1 MMESPSIARTSA
13 QPAART
19 HQFTPG
25 LPMRLASRLLVIAI
39 VLVCGACATTR
50 GGPEFLASSSGPV
63 RPFSP
68 AVRAGGFLFLAGQLG
83 TDSTGRLVPGG
94 VQPETRQ
101 AMENMRSLLIRSGSS
116 LDRVVKC
123 TVYLADMR
131 EWAAM
136 NEVYTT
142 FFAAG
147 RRPARTA
154 AGVNGLALDGRV
166 EIECIAAD

>member
-1 MMESPSIARTSA
+1 
-13 QPAART
+13 
-19 HQFTPG
+19 
-25 LPMRLASRLLVIAI
+25 MRLAAPLLVLA
-39 VLVCGACATTR
+39 VVCSACATTAPR
-50 GGPEFLASSSGPV
+50 APEFLVAAAGPV

-94 VQPETRQ
+94 IQPETRR
-101 AMENMRSLLIRSGSS
+101 AMENIRSLLMRSGSS

-136 NEVYTT
+136 NEVYTS
-142 FFAAG
+142 FFAAN

-154 AGVNGLALDGRV
+154 AGANGLALDARV
-166 EIECIAAD
+166 EIECLAAE

>member
-1 MMESPSIARTSA
+1 
-13 QPAART
+13 
-19 HQFTPG
+19 
-25 LPMRLASRLLVIAI
+25 MRLALFLLSAAGVAGCTPSR
-39 VLVCGACATTR
+39 R
-50 GGPEFLASSSGPV
+50 PPQFLAAPTGPV

-68 AVRAGGFLFLAGQLG
+68 AVRANGFVFLAGQLG
-83 TDSTGRLVPGG
+83 TDSAGRLVAGG

-101 AMENMRSLLIRSGSS
+101 AMENIRAVLGRAGSS

-136 NEVYTT
+136 NEVYVT
-142 FFAAG
+142 FFPPG

-154 AGVNGLALDGRV
+154 AGASGLALDARV
-166 EIECIAAD
+166 EIECLAAE

>member
-1 MMESPSIARTSA
+1 
-13 QPAART
+13 
-19 HQFTPG
+19 
-25 LPMRLASRLLVIAI
+25 MRLAPILLCVAG
-39 VLVCGACATTR
+39 VAACAPAR
-50 GGPEFLASSSGPV
+50 RAPEFLAAPAGPA

-68 AVRAGGFLFLAGQLG
+68 AVRANGFLFLAGQLG
-83 TDSTGRLVPGG
+83 TDGAGRLVPGG

-101 AMENMRSLLIRSGSS
+101 AMENIRAVLGRAGSS

-136 NEVYTT
+136 NEVYVT
-142 FFAAG
+142 FFPAG

-154 AGVNGLALDGRV
+154 AGASGLALDARV
-166 EIECIAAD
+166 EIECLAAD